1 MNEINVVNLVI
12 ASINEILS
20 EENEDAS
27 EPVPQIE
34 PSTIL
39 LGKTGILDSHALVSA
54 IVNIEEKLNDDHAL
68 DIVIADE
75 RAMSQE
81 KSPFRTVNSLAE
93 YISMLI
99 KEQPQHE

>member
-1 MNEINVVNLVI
+1 MNEIDIVDLVI

-20 EENEDAS
+20 EENEEGGKSLSD
-27 EPVPQIE
+27 IE
-34 PSTIL
+34 PSTTL
-39 LGKTGILDSHALVSA
+39 MGKTGALDSLALVSA
-54 IVNIEEKLNDDHAL
+54 IVNIEEKLSVDCGL

-93 YISMLI
+93 YISILI
-99 KEQPQHE
+99 KEKQQYG